1 MGYIWKGLFSE
12 GFHVWIVFSFSLFL
26 GGRGVVG
33 EEGTHFG
40 KIYIRK
46 FPLFQAIL
54 HRFWRIEFVRNWNT
68 KLFKGVV
75 ISIALIS
82 RE

>member
-1 MGYIWKGLFSE
+1 MSELF
-12 GFHVWIVFSFSLFL
+12 FLFPFFL

-54 HRFWRIEFVRNWNT
+54 HRF
-68 KLFKGVV
+68 
-75 ISIALIS
+75 
-82 RE
+82 